1 MRPALSLSTILL
13 SVFLAAPA
21 ARADTAAD
29 LAACADARVKTEMLP
44 LEALEA
50 AQAACDR
57 AFEGAAG
64 AEDRQKAAFFRGLLR
79 FLHVMQAGL
88 ALEAN
93 PDGSMPDYKPP
104 TPDDVAAALSDVETA
119 IALDG
124 PLKGEALALRIT
136 IRQAVGQPAEAAGD
150 IETAIATSPGEA
162 TPLVQRALEAERR
175 GDASAALADLT
186 RALEIDPRFGP
197 ALTAR
202 AFLLRRLGHLA
213 PAREDLAAAIA
224 LGPPYR
230 RLTLIQK
237 SEIELRI
244 GDLQAALADLTA
256 AARET
261 GDMAG
266 DEAQAMNRDL
276 LLRAG
281 NLALDNLKDPAAAES
296 LFNEAAALGRQDW
309 GWRLGLGRTAE
320 ARGESQKAI
329 AIYEEIVEGTR
340 ATPNLLARN
349 EAGWRLKQLTEPP
362 LKRRAGKFVPGFEFG
377 IAADT
382 PAPDGLTRLA
392 FVIGAG
398 SYEVLPRLPN
408 ARRDATAIAGRLA
421 DIGFATVEIAE
432 DIARAD
438 LAALPG
444 YIAER
449 AREADIV
456 VVFYAGHGVET
467 AGANYLIP
475 VDAVLENEGQL
486 QTTTLALQDL
496 VTAAGEARKG
506 ALVIVDACRDDP
518 FAEAKAVA
526 AARGLARPLS
536 QETVPERMHMGLAA
550 ASTPPRNSVILYSTQ
565 PGETAADGEDL
576 DSPFVIGLLRTLST
590 PGLSLNEVVSRTA
603 AEVSDLTN
611 GRQVPAAYGDAA
623 DVRFLPEMQD

>member
-1 MRPALSLSTILL
+1 MRLTPFPAILFSLL
-13 SVFLAAPA
+13 LAAPA

-29 LAACADARVKTEMLP
+29 LAACADERVKTEMLP
-44 LEALEA
+44 MEVLAG

-57 AFEGAAG
+57 ALEGAAG
-64 AEDRQKAAFFRGLLR
+64 ADERQKAAFFRGLLR
-79 FLHVMQAGL
+79 FLQVMQAGM

-93 PDGSMPDYKPP
+93 PDGSMPDYRPP
-104 TPDDVAAALSDVETA
+104 TPDDVAAALGDVETA

-136 IRQAVGQPAEAAGD
+136 IRQTVGQSAEAAAD
-150 IETAIATSPGEA
+150 IETAITTSPDAA

-175 GDASAALADLT
+175 GDAGAALADLS
-186 RALEIDPRFGP
+186 RALEIDPRSGP

-230 RLTLIQK
+230 RLALIQK

-244 GDLQAALADLTA
+244 GDMRAAFTDLTA

-261 GDMAG
+261 ADMTGDDAR
-266 DEAQAMNRDL
+266 AMNRDL

-281 NLALDNLKDPAAAES
+281 NLALDSLKDPAAAEA
-296 LFNEAAALGRQDW
+296 LFHEAAALGRGEW
-309 GWRLGLGRTAE
+309 GWQLGLGRSAE
-320 ARGESQKAI
+320 ARGERDKAI
-329 AIYEEIVEGTR
+329 TIYEEILAGTR
-340 ATPNLLARN
+340 AMPNLLERN
-349 EAGWRLKQLTEPP
+349 EAGWRLRRLTQP
-362 LKRRAGKFVPGFEFG
+362 LLQQRAGSFLPGFEFG
-377 IAADT
+377 IVPARA
-382 PAPDGLTRLA
+382 APDGLKRLA

-398 SYEVLPRLPN
+398 GYSALPRLPN
-408 ARRDATAIAGRLA
+408 ATRDATAIANRLA
-421 DIGFATVEIAE
+421 DIGFDAVEIAE
-432 DIARAD
+432 DIARAN
-438 LAALPG
+438 LTELPRH
-444 YIAER
+444 IAER
-449 AREADIV
+449 ASEADIV

-467 AGANYLIP
+467 GGTNYLIP

-486 QTTTLALQDL
+486 RTTTLALQDL
-496 VTAAGEARKG
+496 VAAAGKARKG

-526 AARGLARPLS
+526 ASRGLARPLS
-536 QETVPERMHMGLAA
+536 QETVPDRMHMGLAA

-576 DSPFVIGLLRTLST
+576 DSPFVIGLPRTLST
-590 PGLSLNEVVSRTA
+590 PGLSLSEVVSRTA
-603 AEVSDLTN
+603 TEVSGLTN
-611 GRQVPAAYGDAA
+611 GRQVPAAYGDAG